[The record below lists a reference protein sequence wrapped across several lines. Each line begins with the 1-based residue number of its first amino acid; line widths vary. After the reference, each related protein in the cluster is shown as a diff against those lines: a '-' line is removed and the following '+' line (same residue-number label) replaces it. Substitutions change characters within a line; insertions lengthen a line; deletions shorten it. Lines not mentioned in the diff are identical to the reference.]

1 MSDNSYYNYTLAKFI
16 NRIKSSFKN
25 LFTFLKKK
33 NSPKEIQEIK
43 ILLEDAHIKGLIDLD
58 ALSAIRGT
66 INISKRTVS
75 DIMIPR
81 SKMNM
86 LEISM
91 SLNEM
96 TNIILETTHSRFP
109 VFENER
115 DNVIG
120 VLLAKDLLRC
130 ISDNNIEIRSLIRPA
145 FFIPESKKLNIL
157 LREFRIS
164 HNHQA
169 IIIDEH
175 GGISGLVTMEDIL
188 EQLVGNIEDEFD
200 HVEENSIF
208 QDGPNQWIVMAATD
222 IGHLNNYLN
231 IKLPDHEYD
240 SVGGWLGGQ
249 INRIPK
255 FGDSAIYENIQI
267 EVIRADSRRALW
279 LRVRR
284 L

>member
-1 MSDNSYYNYTLAKFI
+1 MSDNSYYNHTLAKFI
-16 NRIKSSFKN
+16 ERIKSLFNSF
-25 LFTFLKKK
+25 FTFLKRKK
-33 NSPKEIQEIK
+33 SPKEIQEIK
-43 ILLEDAHIKGLIDLD
+43 NLLEDAHIKGLIDLD

-66 INISKRTVS
+66 ISISKRTVS
-75 DIMIPR
+75 DVMIPR

-130 ISDNNIEIRSLIRPA
+130 ISDKKIEVRSLIRPA

-175 GGISGLVTMEDIL
+175 GGISGIVTMEDIL

-222 IGHLNNYLN
+222 IDDLNNYLN
-231 IKLPDHEYD
+231 IKLPNHEYD

-255 FGDSAIYENIQI
+255 YGDSATCEDIKI

-279 LRVRR
+279 LRVSRI
-284 L
+284 

>member
-1 MSDNSYYNYTLAKFI
+1 MSKNF
-16 NRIKSSFKN
+16 FK
-25 LFTFLKKK
+25 FLKQK

-43 ILLEDAHIKGLIDLD
+43 NLLEDANTKGLIDLD
-58 ALSAIRGT
+58 ALSVIRGT
-66 INISKRTVS
+66 INISERAVS

-81 SKMNM
+81 SKINM

-91 SLNEM
+91 SINDM

-130 ISDNNIEIRSLIRPA
+130 ISDKNIEIRSLIRPA

-157 LREFRIS
+157 LREFRIN

-175 GGISGLVTMEDIL
+175 GGISGLVTMEDVL

-200 HVEENSIF
+200 HAEENSIF

-222 IGHLNNYLN
+222 IDHLNKYLN

-249 INRIPK
+249 INRIPRC
-255 FGDSAIYENIQI
+255 GDSAIYDDIQI
-267 EVIRADSRRALW
+267 EVIRSDSRRALL

-284 L
+284 F

>member
-1 MSDNSYYNYTLAKFI
+1 MSDNPYNNYTLAKFI
-16 NRIKSSFKN
+16 NRIRSLSKN
-25 LFTFLKKK
+25 FFTFLKQK

-43 ILLEDAHIKGLIDLD
+43 ILLEEAHIKGLIDLD
-58 ALSAIRGT
+58 ALSAILGT

-91 SLNEM
+91 SINDM
-96 TNIILETTHSRFP
+96 TSIILETTHSRFP

-120 VLLAKDLLRC
+120 VLLAKDLLKC
-130 ISDNNIEIRSLIRPA
+130 ISNKDIEIRSLIRPA

-222 IGHLNNYLN
+222 IDHLNNYLN
-231 IKLPDHEYD
+231 IKLPNHEYD

-255 FGDSAIYENIQI
+255 CGDSATCEDVQI

-279 LRVRR
+279 LKVRR
-284 L
+284 V